1 MILDNLKDQD
11 FSNDEYKDEFISL
24 VKKLNH
30 VLTNLDLTK
39 EDISCYNPFNNIIQI
54 INR

>member
-1 MILDNLKDQD
+1 MMSTRMNLSHWLK
-11 FSNDEYKDEFISL
+11 SL
-24 VKKLNH
+24 I